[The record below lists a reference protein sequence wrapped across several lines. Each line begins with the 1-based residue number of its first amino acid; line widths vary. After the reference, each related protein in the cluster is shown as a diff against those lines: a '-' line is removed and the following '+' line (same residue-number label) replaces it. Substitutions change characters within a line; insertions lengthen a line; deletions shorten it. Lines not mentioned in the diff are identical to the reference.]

1 MAELNSDK
9 NIKKKLGP
17 ILIRCISTKPGL
29 DKVKFMF
36 HTIANNKQLMINAGF
51 VISDPNYEVKM
62 QCIKEKKPFELMSK
76 KEDIIKV
83 AEAPKAEAPIVKV
96 KRKRRSKTQIETDK
110 KLQTA

>member
-76 KEDIIKV
+76 KE
-83 AEAPKAEAPIVKV
+83 APKAEAPKAKAPIIKV